1 MDVRT
6 NRPKAGTCQHVRIG
20 DGHFTYVTLGG
31 QEDQLKPGPRAASTL
46 TMGGMMRHGDDTTRA
61 DRRGF
66 GKEYGTGA
74 FLWKLI
80 SKVPEI

>member
-1 MDVRT
+1 MDVERT
-6 NRPKAGTCQHVRIG
+6 VHS
-20 DGHFTYVTLGG
+20 
-31 QEDQLKPGPRAASTL
+31 ASTYEL
-46 TMGGMMRHGDDTTRA
+46 VWALHLRNTGRARRSAQTRTSRSINSNHGMMRHGDDTTRA